1 MKTLTKKSV
10 VSFLL
15 IGMILALSSNN
26 LFSQPEL
33 IHDRAMIKPSLTYLK
48 PGEKKQFKIV
58 MLATRFMAAR
68 NPEVVK
74 WSVNDIVG
82 GNKELGTINEK
93 GVYQAPNTTPKPC
106 KVHICGY
113 AKEAQNSYLFAT
125 AIIGESPP
133 KYKSLKVWSE
143 KVGDPETRLISPHG
157 IGLDKKGNIL
167 IADQDAS
174 RIFRYTANGEFL
186 GEIGDGPGSKSGQ
199 FKTPREVRSDAAGNI
214 FVTDGKGDRPRI
226 QVFNQN
232 GEFLRIFAE
241 KGRGPGQILRC
252 HGISFG
258 PDQTVLISDVD
269 NMRVN
274 VYDYVGKFLYD
285 FGAGLAYENMNPGE
299 MNAPHGIFVDRS
311 GDVFVNSYYGPMQKF
326 TPEGA
331 VLYSFAHGDPPD
343 GPVYFHNITGDK
355 WGNVYLMVRSSEG
368 YQGEIESG
376 KGKKISI
383 MKFNNNGDFIAGWS
397 FSDPEHSETTAVV
410 DDNGLVYA
418 LFAGNEE
425 MGVEIFIE
433 E

>member
-1 MKTLTKKSV
+1 MRKASIIGMIKKEEIQMKTLTKKSV
-10 VSFLL
+10 VPFLL
-15 IGMILALSSNN
+15 ISVILALTSND
-26 LFSQPEL
+26 LFSQPER

-68 NPEVVK
+68 NPEGVK

-186 GEIGDGPGSKSGQ
+186 GEIGDGPGSKLGQ
-199 FKTPREVRSDAAGNI
+199 FKTPREVRSDATGNI

-258 PDQTVLISDVD
+258 PDQTVFISDVD

-299 MNAPHGIFVDRS
+299 MNAPHGIFVDRN
-311 GDVFVNSYYGPMQKF
+311 GDVFVNSYYGPTQKF

-343 GPVYFHNITGDK
+343 GPVYFTN
-355 WGNVYLMVRSSEG
+355 N
-368 YQGEIESG
+368 
-376 KGKKISI
+376 KG
-383 MKFNNNGDFIAGWS
+383 
-397 FSDPEHSETTAVV
+397 
-410 DDNGLVYA
+410 
-418 LFAGNEE
+418 
-425 MGVEIFIE
+425 
-433 E
+433 